1 MYKKILDTFST
12 NVATFIIGFA
22 LSILL
27 ARGLGPE
34 ELGMRAFILLIP
46 NTLYI
51 CLSLNYFAS
60 NVYFMRSETFP
71 IEKILG
77 ASIIFYV
84 FLTCFMF
91 IIVVLAHHFW
101 PMKLLPIILL
111 LIVLNNGKNFVLTS
125 IVGLGYIE
133 RRNRLLVVK
142 SLVFFLLTL
151 LLFFPFKNYFSLRII
166 LYAEVFSTGIIVLYG
181 LFFFFSKCR
190 KLPDFS
196 AFTLTG
202 VLKEIA
208 LYSRYG
214 YIANMC
220 NYLNYRLDQ
229 WLIKIFLGP
238 SPLGIYSVITTISE
252 RFWMLPSA
260 IAMVLYPEIA
270 KKKEYRAEI
279 KSIDK
284 MIVFSLL
291 LGCIGWI
298 AGFFLVE
305 PVIVFLY
312 GDDFRQA
319 ALIFQILFPGIIL
332 FSIVKIV
339 AGFFAG
345 LGRPDLR
352 VNIAFFATIVNAV
365 FNVIL
370 IPRFGLIGAAVAT
383 LISYFIYGFSILL
396 SYRLVRK
403 NPSIYRRNKNP
414 KFDSQNTK
422 KEGSIDENPY
432 S

>member
-12 NVATFIIGFA
+12 NVVTFIIGFA

-34 ELGMRAFILLIP
+34 GLGMRAFILLIP

-60 NVYFMRSETFP
+60 NVYFMRSETFA

-84 FLTCFMF
+84 FLTSLMLTV
-91 IIVVLAHHFW
+91 VVLAHHFW
-101 PMKLLPIILL
+101 PLEFLPIILV
-111 LIVLNNGKNFVLTS
+111 LIVLNNGGNFVLTS

-142 SLVFFLLTL
+142 SFVFFLLVM
-151 LLFFPFKNYFSLRII
+151 LLFFPFRSYFSLEII
-166 LYAEVFSTGIIVLYG
+166 LYAEIFSTGAIVLYG
-181 LFFFFSKCR
+181 LFFFFSNCR
-190 KLPDFS
+190 KVPDFS

-208 LYSRYG
+208 LYSRHG

-270 KKKEYRAEI
+270 KKKEYSAEI
-279 KSIDK
+279 RSIDK

-291 LGCIGWI
+291 LGCVGWI

-319 ALIFQILFPGIIL
+319 ALIFLILFPGIIL

-352 VNIAFFATIVNAV
+352 VKTAILSTIINAGL
-365 FNVIL
+365 NVIL
-370 IPRFGLIGAAVAT
+370 IPKLGLTGAALST
-383 LISYFIYGFSILL
+383 LFSYCLYGVSILAA
-396 SYRLVRK
+396 YINVRK
-403 NPSIYRRNKNP
+403 SPEDFARKDRMKAV
-414 KFDSQNTK
+414 
-422 KEGSIDENPY
+422 
-432 S
+432 